1 MGEHADV
8 GHPPETVWAQK
19 EGPPSARPC
28 CKLAP
33 SLWHRVAAGDYAAI
47 ETKTVQVVG
56 LIRVRQTDLFAEQ
69 CTLFPPNN
77 FQRKD
82 LGPIF
87 AQGLRQTKQGFV
99 QVAGFI
105 PAGHMLH
112 PTAPSQQ
119 LLGGP
124 AIGTTICK
132 SQVVKGNSWELANP
146 QARSLYGVKG
156 GGLNP
161 PLAPACALPGAYSKC
176 QHLSLQALSSRWKA
190 LATACP
196 CLHTAYSAAWPWA
209 GHPKQI
215 GTQCMRPS
223 CASTGTWPWRCV
235 EPRKRTR
242 KKV

>member
-119 LLGGP
+119 LLGVLRYATWPFFAKKGWTSHRDNHLQESGCQGEFLG
-124 AIGTTICK
+124 IGQPPGK
-132 SQVVKGNSWELANP
+132 ELVLFLA
-146 QARSLYGVKG
+146 LI
-156 GGLNP
+156 LN
-161 PLAPACALPGAYSKC
+161 
-176 QHLSLQALSSRWKA
+176 QQLSLQ
-190 LATACP
+190 
-196 CLHTAYSAAWPWA
+196 
-209 GHPKQI
+209 
-215 GTQCMRPS
+215 
-223 CASTGTWPWRCV
+223 
-235 EPRKRTR
+235 
-242 KKV
+242 